1 VAQYA
6 PMVNWAQVVIGA
18 LVLASA
24 VFMAVFN
31 TRMGRTGLGRWF
43 GPVVGGAAGII
54 FMARGFG
61 WY

>member
-1 VAQYA
+1 
-6 PMVNWAQVVIGA
+6 VNWAQVVIGA

-31 TRMGRTGLGRWF
+31 GRMGRTGLGRWF
-43 GPVVGGAAGII
+43 GPVVGAAAGCI
-54 FMARGFG
+54 FMARGLG

>member
-1 VAQYA
+1 
-6 PMVNWAQVVIGA
+6 MVLGA
-18 LVLASA
+18 LVFASA

-31 TRMGRTGLGRWF
+31 TRMGRIGLGRWF
-43 GPVVGGAAGII
+43 GPVVGAAAGVI